1 MERIEA
7 LAKPVTYDPVSPKS
21 RRTVNMPYWIRDFM
35 KRYGILLLALA
46 ILWADSTI
54 TAAIVRRNTA
64 AEVTEQLTARYEA
77 EYAAKLEQYQQE
89 QRAAQF
95 KSGEASLMA
104 AMDQEADVIARAIG
118 TMQTKRMKMTMLWN
132 ILARVD
138 SPFYPNNV
146 LEVVAQPQQWMF
158 YDESNPIRDD
168 DKALALEQ
176 LKLWHEKR
184 YPAGLNNTFVYGEW
198 STNDYV
204 LRDTWEKNSKT
215 NYWRFPE

>member
-1 MERIEA
+1 
-7 LAKPVTYDPVSPKS
+7 
-21 RRTVNMPYWIRDFM
+21 MPYWIRDFM

-54 TAAIVRRNTA
+54 TAAIVRRNTT

-118 TMQTKRMKMTMLWN
+118 TMQTKRMKLTMLWN

-146 LEVVAQPQQWMF
+146 LMLNFEAVVAGDMKPNREIDSYEWIRLEDAPGNMKDGTLAKQFMEE
-158 YDESNPIRDD
+158 YIKNP
-168 DKALALEQ
+168 
-176 LKLWHEKR
+176 
-184 YPAGLNNTFVYGEW
+184 
-198 STNDYV
+198 
-204 LRDTWEKNSKT
+204 
-215 NYWRFPE
+215 